1 MNISGD
7 FEKLYSKVWTRCL
20 SRHSDSRGYFLEY
33 FRQSKLVN
41 FDTDF
46 IQDSVSVSQKN
57 VLRGLHVQE
66 NQWQLSTIL
75 HGKVQYF
82 VLDVDVQSKEY
93 LKLHKIKLYSG
104 GTTQILAAPGVAH
117 GFLAESA
124 DVVMSY
130 KNSTY
135 YDSALQH
142 GINFASFNEAKNLVR
157 DCVRSERDTDFM
169 ELEELLKD
177 NAFTEFQSRIHFG
190 N

>member
-82 VLDVDVQSKEY
+82 VLDVDVQSKE
-93 LKLHKIKLYSG
+93 
-104 GTTQILAAPGVAH
+104 
-117 GFLAESA
+117 
-124 DVVMSY
+124 D
-130 KNSTY
+130 
-135 YDSALQH
+135 
-142 GINFASFNEAKNLVR
+142 
-157 DCVRSERDTDFM
+157 
-169 ELEELLKD
+169 
-177 NAFTEFQSRIHFG
+177 
-190 N
+190 